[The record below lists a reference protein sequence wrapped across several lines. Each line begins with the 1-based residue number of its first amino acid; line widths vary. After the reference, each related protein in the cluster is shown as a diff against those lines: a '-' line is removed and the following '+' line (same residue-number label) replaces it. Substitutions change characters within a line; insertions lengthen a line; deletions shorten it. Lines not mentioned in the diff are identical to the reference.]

1 MEINT
6 LIIVVTFNSEAFI
19 EKCLESIISS
29 SFNRWFLVV
38 LDNNSGDLTIS
49 KINKFVNFTKELNS
63 SNFKLIKLNANIG
76 FAAAVNHVVF
86 RFLLS
91 GRIHLQNQREQTDKI
106 EPVKQIEYLVL
117 LNPDLCLNK
126 SALNNLIIPFRKIP
140 GKDNERN
147 AGAVGGI
154 IFDYMGKSIQHAGGN
169 FKDNFLTFHSRQGE
183 VTSDMAI
190 PYFMHS
196 KDSGLKDP
204 GVLLEEAQ
212 YVTGALFATKLEYFK
227 SLGGFDPGYK
237 PLYFEELDYCLKL
250 KKLSLKI
257 VVNPD
262 STARHF
268 EGGSVEKFSSKF
280 YKYYHKNRIRCAI
293 INYSFRD
300 FFKLFVKEE
309 LRWLKTAAAKEQSRE
324 LLYAYFLNLLFL
336 VCNLIVKI
344 KNYLIISKSVFF

>member
-6 LIIVVTFNSEAFI
+6 LIIIVTFNSQSFI

-38 LDNNSGDLTIS
+38 LDNNSKDLTID
-49 KINKFVNFTKELNS
+49 KINKFLNS
-63 SNFKLIKLNANIG
+63 SKRLNSTNFELIKLNKNIG

-86 RFLLS
+86 HLLS
-91 GRIHLQNQREQTDKI
+91 NGHIHLQSPQKLMDKTGA
-106 EPVKQIEYLVL
+106 VMQIEYLIL
-117 LNPDLCLNK
+117 LNPDLCLDETT
-126 SALNNLIIPFRKIP
+126 LNNLIMPFEKVSC
-140 GKDNERN
+140 KDNETN
-147 AGAVGGI
+147 VGAAGGI

-169 FKDNFLTFHSRQGE
+169 FRDNFLTFHARQGE
-183 VTSDMAI
+183 LLPDTRE
-190 PYFMHS
+190 PCGMHS
-196 KDSGLKDP
+196 ENSG
-204 GVLLEEAQ
+204 VFLEEAQ
-212 YVTGALFATKLEYFK
+212 YVTGALFATKLQYFK

-293 INYSFRD
+293 INYSFKD
-300 FFKLFVKEE
+300 FFKLFLKEE
-309 LRWLKTAAAKEQSRE
+309 IRWLKTAAAKEQSRE
-324 LLYAYFLNLLFL
+324 LLYAYFFNLLFL
-336 VCNLIVKI
+336 VYNLIVKI
-344 KNYLIISKSVFF
+344 KNYLIISKLVFF

>member
-19 EKCLESIISS
+19 EKCLGSIMSS
-29 SFNRWFLVV
+29 RFNRWFLVV
-38 LDNNSGDLTIS
+38 LDNNSKDLTINKVNQFVSSS
-49 KINKFVNFTKELNS
+49 KKLNS
-63 SNFKLIKLNANIG
+63 ANFKLIKLNKNIG
-76 FAAAVNHVVF
+76 FAAAVNHVV
-86 RFLLS
+86 
-91 GRIHLQNQREQTDKI
+91 HLQNQRNLTSRP
-106 EPVKQIEYLVL
+106 EPATQIEYLIL
-117 LNPDLCLNK
+117 LNPDLYLEET
-126 SALNNLIIPFRKIP
+126 ALNNLIMPFEKNP
-140 GKDNERN
+140 YKDSKRN

-154 IFDYMGKSIQHAGGN
+154 IFDYAGKSIQHAGGN

-183 VTSDMAI
+183 VASDMAI
-190 PYFMHS
+190 PYWTHS
-196 KDSGLKDP
+196 KGSG
-204 GVLLEEAQ
+204 VFLEEAQ
-212 YVTGALFATKLEYFK
+212 YVTGALFATKLEYFR

-257 VVNPD
+257 FVSPN

-300 FFKLFVKEE
+300 FFMLFTREE
-309 LRWLKTAAAKEQSRE
+309 LRWFKTAAAKEQNRA
-324 LLYAYFLNLLFL
+324 LLYAYFYNLLFL
-336 VCNLIVKI
+336 ACNLIVKI
-344 KNYLIISKSVFF
+344 RNYLIISKLIFF